1 MKNIIILGSTGSI
14 GRSTLE
20 VVKQVQERY
29 KVTGLAAGSNLSL
42 LREQVRKFKPDV
54 VSVKEGLAAKF
65 RQMLPRGIKVEVVS
79 GTKGL
84 EKVATLPQGEMVVS
98 ALVGGVGLLPT
109 LAAIRAGKNI
119 ALANKECLVMAG
131 EIIMAEAEKGGIK
144 VLPIDSEH
152 SAIFQCLVGHRK
164 DDLRRIILTAS
175 GGPFLTCSQKK
186 MRAVTPE
193 MALAHPNWQ
202 MGKKVSVDS
211 ATLMNK
217 GLEVIEA
224 HYLFGVPVKQI
235 AVYIHPQSSI
245 HAFVEYIDGSLIA
258 QLSYP
263 DMKVPIAYAL
273 SYPERLPLSAPRLNL
288 LEIEKLTFLAPDRQ
302 RFPAL
307 DLAYRAIQE
316 GGGLPVVL
324 SAANEVA
331 VEAFLER
338 RLRFTQIAEIIERVM
353 NRFGRKKLKTVEEI
367 LECDRWA
374 REKAEKLIRN
384 L

>member
-1 MKNIIILGSTGSI
+1 
-14 GRSTLE
+14 
-20 VVKQVQERY
+20 
-29 KVTGLAAGSNLSL
+29 
-42 LREQVRKFKPDV
+42 
-54 VSVKEGLAAKF
+54 
-65 RQMLPRGIKVEVVS
+65 
-79 GTKGL
+79 
-84 EKVATLPQGEMVVS
+84 
-98 ALVGGVGLLPT
+98 
-109 LAAIRAGKNI
+109 
-119 ALANKECLVMAG
+119 
-131 EIIMAEAEKGGIK
+131 
-144 VLPIDSEH
+144 
-152 SAIFQCLVGHRK
+152 
-164 DDLRRIILTAS
+164 
-175 GGPFLTCSQKK
+175 

-338 RLRFTQIAEIIERVM
+338 RLRFTQIVEIIDKVM